1 MSHHFVILVRRKS
14 HMHDTGDQWDNPGPV
29 LTCFN
34 TELVVLIGCQVH
46 LEGNLLQSEM
56 AS

>member
-1 MSHHFVILVRRKS
+1 
-14 HMHDTGDQWDNPGPV
+14 MHDTGDQWDNPGPV